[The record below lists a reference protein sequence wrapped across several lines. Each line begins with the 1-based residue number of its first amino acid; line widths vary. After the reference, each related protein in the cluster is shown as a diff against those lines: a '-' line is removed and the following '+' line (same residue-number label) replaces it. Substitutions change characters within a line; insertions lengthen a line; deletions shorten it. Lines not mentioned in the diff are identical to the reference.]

1 MGELVLDHLS
11 YSSVSTYSDC
21 GQKFL
26 LRKTLDVP
34 RVPSW
39 AAMGGSAF
47 HKATE
52 ILDFQDF
59 GINPGPSLIYADAP
73 EGHRAAFDVC
83 LDMEIITAEESG
95 VPREDW
101 HAGGRKSKEWPDKEN
116 EAWWRKHGP
125 MFVSGWRGWL
135 ERSGYAIYLSD
146 GGDPAIEVSYRVEIG
161 GFPAVGYIDRV
172 MQAPDGQLM
181 IVDLKSGREP
191 HGIDQLRD
199 YGLALHRSVDWTGPA
214 PQWGSYYMAR
224 DAGCTPPVPLGP
236 SDGVVRDHV
245 YSMAITGIR
254 SGVFLPNVGMMCR
267 SCNVR
272 DHCPSVT
279 GKVAA

>member
-1 MGELVLDHLS
+1 MGELTLDHLS
-11 YSSVSTYSDC
+11 YSAVSTYSDC
-21 GQKFL
+21 GEKFR
-26 LRKTLDVP
+26 LRKTLDIP

-39 AAMGGSAF
+39 AAMGGSAV

-59 GINPGPSLIYADAP
+59 GIGGRQYADNMS
-73 EGHRAAFDVC
+73 GHARAFDDC
-83 LDMEIITAEESG
+83 LDTEITEADESG

-101 HAGGRKSKEWPDKEN
+101 HAGGRKSKEWPDKES
-116 EAWWRKHGP
+116 EPWWRKHGP

-135 ERSGYAIYLSD
+135 NRSGYVIYLPP
-146 GGDPAIEVSYRVEIG
+146 GGEPAIEVSYRVDIG

-199 YGLALHRSVDWTGPA
+199 YSLALHRSVDWTGPT

-224 DAGCTPPVPLGP
+224 DAGCTIPVPLGP
-236 SDGVVRDHV
+236 SDGVVRDRV
-245 YSMAITGIR
+245 YAMAITGIKA
-254 SGVFLPNVGMMCR
+254 GVFLPNVGLMCR

-272 DHCPSVT
+272 DHCISFT